1 MNVSWNVKQK
11 KRYEVWLHEMS
22 FSPETPMFPFRLA
35 SVAREAV
42 AALWLGS
49 STGVAMESHTHS
61 LWVCAETLTETEDYK
76 E

>member
-1 MNVSWNVKQK
+1 
-11 KRYEVWLHEMS
+11 
-22 FSPETPMFPFRLA
+22 MFPFRLA